1 MVTINIDSNLNNN
14 LLIIGAGEA
23 GGRIAEEFHLQG
35 FPHVVAL
42 NTAKV
47 DLDGLTNLSDDNKF
61 LVNVTNGEGAGKDPK
76 VVRNAIDMY
85 YDDAVAFIKS
95 KISGQDSALI
105 CVGGGGGT
113 GGGLGIVLA
122 EIVNNLGL
130 NVGIIFTLPI
140 KNEAPLVFV
149 NALQNLNELY
159 ENVKTAAISPFIVV
173 DNNELYQRYNSTV
186 VNFWK
191 PINGAI
197 VQIVK
202 NFNEYSKQT
211 SKYISALDRKDLQKV
226 LSVGGSC
233 AIGSV
238 DILNVDTP
246 DSIMD
251 KIQNCFFMSGFDLST
266 FKSAGVIVT
275 GSEETLN
282 TSESAKFVNTVFD
295 KVALLG
301 GGMFFRGVY
310 AEAGVKFLR
319 LYVIFNGMVLPEER
333 ISEMISEVNA
343 GYAKIKSKEHRVDG
357 VFFEVDKRIA
367 NAFGPSD
374 NSGTKKIIRTPSQNT
389 PNTPNQ
395 QTPTVRKPIDI
406 PGVSRRGR

>member
-1 MVTINIDSNLNNN
+1 MVEINIGSNLNNN

-23 GGRIAEEFHLQG
+23 GGRIAEEFHNQG
-35 FPHVVAL
+35 FENVIAL

-47 DLDGLTNLSDDNKF
+47 DLDGLTNLSEDRKF

-85 YDDAVAFIKS
+85 YDDATNFIKS
-95 KISGQDSALI
+95 KINGQDSALI

-140 KNEAPLVFV
+140 KNEATLVFV

-159 ENVKTAAISPFIVV
+159 ENVKNAAISPFIVV

-197 VQIVK
+197 VQVIK

-238 DILNVDTP
+238 DILSVDTP
-246 DSIMD
+246 ESIMD
-251 KIQNCFFMSGFDLST
+251 KINKCFFMSGFDLST

-275 GSEETLN
+275 GTEGTLG
-282 TSESAKFVNTVFD
+282 TPESSKFVNTVFD
-295 KVALLG
+295 KIALLG

-310 AEAGVKFLR
+310 AEENVKFLR
-319 LYVIFNGMVLPEER
+319 LYVIFNGMVLPEDR
-333 ISEMISEVNA
+333 ISEMISEVNT
-343 GYAKIKSKEHRVDG
+343 GYAKIKSQEHRVDG

-367 NAFGPSD
+367 NAFGPQEAA
-374 NSGTKKIIRTPSQNT
+374 GQKKIIRTGGNQQAPSQNQ
-389 PNTPNQ
+389 PN
-395 QTPTVRKPIDI
+395 TVRKPISI
-406 PGVSRRGR
+406 PGVIRKER